1 MLKVLIPV
9 DGSENALGAV
19 RHVINRY
26 IEEKNLE
33 VHLLHVCTRLPQE
46 ITRFISQ
53 HDIDAYHHD
62 EAEKT
67 LNPARELLT
76 QFAVPFESHV
86 GKGDKAEV
94 IHKTAQAM
102 GINEIVI
109 GTGRKNSFTRLIE
122 GSLTNRVMEL
132 SDVPVEVI
140 AQGEESK
147 LEKYGLPAGIG
158 AALTLLFVAN
168 E

>member
-9 DGSENALGAV
+9 DGSENSLGAV
-19 RHVINRY
+19 RHIINRY
-26 IEEKNLE
+26 IEKKDVD
-33 VHLLHVCTRLPQE
+33 VHLLHVCMRLPQE
-46 ITRFISQ
+46 ITRFVSKS
-53 HDIDAYHHD
+53 DLDSYHND

-67 LNPARELLT
+67 LKPARDLLT
-76 QFAVPFESHV
+76 QFAVPFETHV
-86 GKGDKAEV
+86 GLGDKAEV
-94 IHKTAQAM
+94 IHQMAKDL
-102 GINEIVI
+102 GIGEIVI

-122 GSLTNRVMEL
+122 GSLTNRVMEI

-140 AQGEESK
+140 SHGEESK

>member
-19 RHVINRY
+19 RHVIKRR
-26 IEEKNLE
+26 IEEPGLE
-33 VHLLHVCTRLPQE
+33 VHLLHVCMRLPQE
-46 ITRFISQ
+46 IARFVSAR
-53 HDIDAYHHD
+53 DLEDYHNE

-67 LNPARELLT
+67 LKPARDLLM
-76 QFAVPFESHV
+76 QSGVPFETHI

-94 IHKTAQAM
+94 IHRTASAL

-122 GSLTNRVMEL
+122 GSLTNRVMEI

-140 AQGEESK
+140 PSGEESK

>member
-9 DGSENALGAV
+9 DGSENAQGAV

-46 ITRFISQ
+46 ITRFVSQ
-53 HDIDAYHHD
+53 RDLDAYHND

-67 LNPARELLT
+67 LTPARDLLI
-76 QFAVPFESHV
+76 QYGVPFESHV
-86 GKGDKAEV
+86 GMGDKAEV
-94 IHKTAQAM
+94 IHATAKAM
-102 GINEIVI
+102 GISEIVI

-122 GSLTNRVMEL
+122 GSLTNRVMEI

>member
-46 ITRFISQ
+46 ITRFVSQ
-53 HDIDAYHHD
+53 HDLDAYHND

-67 LNPARELLT
+67 LSPARDLLV
-76 QFAVPFESHV
+76 QFGVPFDTHI

-94 IHKTAQAM
+94 IHNTAKAM
-102 GINEIVI
+102 GANEIVI

-122 GSLTNRVMEL
+122 GSLTNRVMEI